1 MKKQTIATVLLT
13 LLILLTIAFIFEN
26 SARREQVSSER
37 STAVAEAITPIPRDE
52 YEKPS
57 DWSVFIQH
65 VRKTAHAVEFFVL
78 GLELS
83 ALFFFVLK
91 KNGLWQRIW
100 NALSILLAVAVT
112 DESIQILS
120 KRGPKV
126 EDVLLDF
133 CGAAVAAVLALLIYG
148 LVYWRNKRKLHR
160 KGETLWK

>member
-26 SARREQVSSER
+26 SVRREQVSSER

-57 DWSVFIQH
+57 DWSAFIQH
-65 VRKTAHAVEFFVL
+65 IRKAAHAVEFFVL
-78 GLELS
+78 GIELS
-83 ALFFFVLK
+83 ALFLFVLK
-91 KNGLWQRIW
+91 KNGLWQRSW

-133 CGAAVAAVLALLIYG
+133 CGAVVAVAFALLIYV
-148 LVYWRNKRKLHR
+148 LVYWRNKRKVAQ
-160 KGETLWK
+160 